1 MRSSLRRRLEE
12 EPMNRTG
19 RRRQL
24 AVPAA
29 VACGGV
35 IGAVARSYLS
45 ATWPTGSGQFPWTTL
60 FVNVSGSALLG
71 CALRLL
77 AERFPRDRLLR
88 PMLCTGLIGAYTTF
102 STFAVQAVLLA
113 RAGDATT
120 GVLYVLGSV
129 AAGIAAVV
137 LGLTAAGAVMRTER
151 FLVRRG
157 ALGNDSSEEGT

>member
-1 MRSSLRRRLEE
+1 MT
-12 EPMNRTG
+12 RTG

-24 AVPAA
+24 AVPAT

-35 IGAVARSYLS
+35 IGAVARYALS
-45 ATWPTGSGQFPWTTL
+45 ATWPVATGQFPWATFL
-60 FVNVSGSALLG
+60 VNVSGSAVLG

-102 STFAVQAVLLA
+102 STLAVQAVLLA
-113 RAGDATT
+113 RAGDTAT
-120 GVLYVLGSV
+120 GALYVLAST
-129 AAGIAAVV
+129 AAGLAAVV
-137 LGLTAAGAVMRTER
+137 LGLTAAGTAMRTER

-157 ALGNDSSEEGT
+157 ALENGPSEEGR